1 MIARGAEHSFPA
13 EKSALRG
20 GPEFTHPTGIG
31 AETLRRLEPFGVWG
45 AKTRSTSRKITDLQ
59 PVTEFLTTH
68 SLLISAVAPAS
79 GEDAVTAAHPTL
91 HARGFDC
98 PL

>member
-45 AKTRSTSRKITDLQ
+45 AKTRSTSRKIRDLQ
-59 PVTEFLTTH
+59 PVNRV
-68 SLLISAVAPAS
+68 LIPH
-79 GEDAVTAAHPTL
+79 T
-91 HARGFDC
+91 
-98 PL
+98 